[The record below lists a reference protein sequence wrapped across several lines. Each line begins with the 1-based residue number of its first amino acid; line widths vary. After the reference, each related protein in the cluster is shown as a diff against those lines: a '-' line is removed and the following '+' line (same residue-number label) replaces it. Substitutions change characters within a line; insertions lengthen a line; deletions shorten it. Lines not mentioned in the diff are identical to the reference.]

1 MSARTFQCR
10 ARCRAVG
17 AASTYLRC
25 RGGGSAPCRRASLVR
40 GALGTVHG
48 GCGEDGEKKD
58 ARTRLRARFQC
69 GTAAITTRD
78 AVGQRIETP
87 EDGGFHMIVNRP
99 TATSQTAHGHGAASW
114 LGGGGFHCW
123 GWRAEASFRE
133 PERPRVSLMAVPW
146 QRSGS
151 GDVTFV
157 MGCKYSNVS
166 PSVLLR
172 TRMRGR
178 RRPYYVSLYTI
189 QYRNLPLLFRGRT
202 AAATE
207 IQFPTS
213 AANRP

>member
-48 GCGEDGEKKD
+48 GCGEDGEKKKD

-114 LGGGGFHCW
+114 LGGVPLLGLASRGKFQ
-123 GWRAEASFRE
+123 GAGKAESLAYGSSIATFRE
-133 PERPRVSLMAVPW
+133 
-146 QRSGS
+146 
-151 GDVTFV
+151 
-157 MGCKYSNVS
+157 
-166 PSVLLR
+166 
-172 TRMRGR
+172 R
-178 RRPYYVSLYTI
+178 RCNFCNGL
-189 QYRNLPLLFRGRT
+189 
-202 AAATE
+202 
-207 IQFPTS
+207 
-213 AANRP
+213 

>member
-1 MSARTFQCR
+1 MPRPLSGGRCGEYVPAMPRRRVSSVSKGISGAGR
-10 ARCRAVG
+10 ARDG
-17 AASTYLRC
+17 ARRMR
-25 RGGGSAPCRRASLVR
+25 RGWR
-40 GALGTVHG
+40 
-48 GCGEDGEKKD
+48 KKD

-114 LGGGGFHCW
+114 LGGGFHCW